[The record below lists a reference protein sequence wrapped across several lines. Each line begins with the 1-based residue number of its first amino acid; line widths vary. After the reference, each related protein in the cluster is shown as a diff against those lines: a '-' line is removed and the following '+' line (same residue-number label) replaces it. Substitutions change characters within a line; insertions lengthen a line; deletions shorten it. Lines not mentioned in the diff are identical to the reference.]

1 MTLGVV
7 IPVWNDHAG
16 LGRLLGQLLT
26 MPVFDQIIIS
36 DDASDPAAGPDTLG
50 LVYDTAAALAN
61 DSRLLWL
68 RSDAQRG
75 AGHARNFALDAITTS
90 HVIFFDSDDLFLP
103 EFSQL
108 IPELDGIDFDFCV
121 FRHVDSRKR
130 AKGGFGPLGSDDGIW
145 VAADAM
151 TARPTPLPLI
161 GAAQLCRISA
171 YPWNKVYRT
180 GFLRETGIRCTEI
193 PVHNDLELHWMSFLE
208 ARRILTSRRV
218 CCEHFVEVD
227 GQRLTN
233 RSGTERFAVFQ
244 ALQVLQDA
252 LDRNP
257 RRLDFLVPFAEFY
270 TRLFGW
276 IAAKLEPDLR
286 DSFAARARAF
296 LLARMT
302 EPQFT
307 LIALRNP
314 GVATRINR
322 MLLAAGK

>member
-1 MTLGVV
+1 MTLCVV
-7 IPVWNDHAG
+7 IPVWNDPAG
-16 LGRLLGQLLT
+16 LGRLLGQVLT

-36 DDASDPAAGPDTLG
+36 DDASDPAAGPYSLG
-50 LVYDTAAALAN
+50 LASQMAEALAK
-61 DSRLLWL
+61 DPRLLWL

-75 AGHARNFALDAITTS
+75 AGHARNMALDVITAS

-103 EFSQL
+103 EFSVL
-108 IPELDGIDFDFCV
+108 IPELHGLDFDFCV
-121 FRHVDSRKR
+121 FRHVDSRNR
-130 AKGGFGPLGSDDGIW
+130 ERGGFGPLGSDDGVW

-151 TARPTPLPLI
+151 TARPTLLALK

-171 YPWNKVYRT
+171 YPWNKIYRT
-180 GFLRETGIRCTEI
+180 DFLRETGIRCTEI
-193 PVHNDLELHWMSFLE
+193 PVHNDLELHWMSFLK
-208 ARRILTSRRV
+208 ARRILTSRRM

-233 RSGTERFAVFQ
+233 RSGIERFAVFQ
-244 ALQVLQDA
+244 ALHALQDA

-257 RRLDFLVPFAEFY
+257 HRMDFLVPFAEFY

-276 IAAKLEPDLR
+276 IADKLEADLR
-286 DSFAARARAF
+286 DRFAAKARAF
-296 LLARMT
+296 VLARMT

-307 LIALRNP
+307 LIAQRNP

-322 MLLAAGK
+322 MLRAAGK